1 MRRTIESSTGLQ
13 SDPAGNVINLSNKY
27 FTKDV
32 YKILNKNLSF
42 VPTIKK
48 FNKKLLDEEINDLYR
63 RIKLKAHIR
72 DNLKVSELTEEEIFK
87 KPTNKKWAPN
97 KNHHT
102 IEIFIGATKN
112 GIKYE
117 LKNIRACE

>member
-48 FNKKLLDEEINDLYR
+48 FNKKLLDEQINDLYR

-72 DNLKVSELTEEEIFK
+72 ATLKLA
-87 KPTNKKWAPN
+87 N
-97 KNHHT
+97 
-102 IEIFIGATKN
+102 
-112 GIKYE
+112 
-117 LKNIRACE
+117 